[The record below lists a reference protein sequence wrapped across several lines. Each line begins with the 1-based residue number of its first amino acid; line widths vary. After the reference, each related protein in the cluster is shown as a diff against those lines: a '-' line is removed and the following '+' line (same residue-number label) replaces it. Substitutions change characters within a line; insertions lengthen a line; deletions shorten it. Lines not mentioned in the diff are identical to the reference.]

1 MNTQNQTRKNIEKVT
16 WIGLWANV
24 LLSLIKLVM
33 GIAGSSQ
40 AVVADALHSFSD
52 TGSDVVILFGVRY
65 WTAPPDACHP
75 FGHQKIESFVT
86 ISISLILLVV
96 AAGIGYNAI
105 ISLMRPV
112 ETKLHPM
119 VILAPVLSLIVKEIL
134 FRITYTA
141 GVKNGASSLKAN
153 AWHHRTDALS
163 SIPVLVAV
171 TAGLINPKLAFLDPV
186 GALLVS
192 VFIIKVG
199 CEILGGSIAELVD
212 AGMSQQ
218 EMVRIRTLI
227 ENIPHV
233 RGVHRLRSRKTG
245 GAFYIDLHL
254 EVDGQITVQQGHD
267 ISEAVKE
274 TLMNNKSNIIE
285 VMVHLEPAQ

>member
-1 MNTQNQTRKNIEKVT
+1 MKPQNQTRKNVEKIT
-16 WIGLWANV
+16 WTGLWSNV
-24 LLSLIKLVM
+24 GLALIKLVM

-52 TGSDVVILFGVRY
+52 IGSDLVILFGVRY

-86 ISISLILLVV
+86 IFISFILLGV

-105 ISLMRPV
+105 ISLMHPV

-119 VILAPVLSLIVKEIL
+119 VIFAPVLSVLVKEIL
-134 FRITYTA
+134 FRITYKA
-141 GVKNGASSLKAN
+141 GIKNRSSSLKAN

-163 SIPVLVAV
+163 SLPVLLAV
-171 TAGLINPKLAFLDPV
+171 TACLINPKLAFLDPV
-186 GALLVS
+186 GAIVVS
-192 VFIIKVG
+192 VFIIKAG
-199 CEILGGSIAELVD
+199 IDILGGSIAELVD

-218 EMVRIRTLI
+218 EMARIRTLI
-227 ENIPHV
+227 EDIPHV

-245 GAFYIDLHL
+245 GAFFIDLHL
-254 EVDGQITVQQGHD
+254 AVDGGITVQQGHD
-267 ISEAVKE
+267 ISETVKQ
-274 TLMNNKSNIIE
+274 TIMANKPHIIE
-285 VMVHLEPAQ
+285 VMVHLEPAA